1 MEPRRAAPR
10 LPAMTAPAVAI
21 SLRRLLLIATVAA
34 LAACTG
40 SSTGSTASSGAM
52 SPGPTV
58 EASGG
63 PSSATPGATSP
74 GFTAAPSGP
83 TTVNAAE
90 AAVAAVQ
97 ARTPWFDGVG
107 PKNLTL
113 IGQSAWW
120 TAVPLAGGWNVTI
133 NVGWGDCP
141 AGCIDHHQ
149 WRWRVAADGTV
160 TFIGE
165 TGAAV
170 PEEELAR
177 LATAATAAGVG
188 GRVTASP
195 VCPVQKVGDTSCD
208 PRAVAGAVLLVKD
221 QGGTEV
227 ARFTTDASGLYRIP
241 LGPGTYTLEPQPAP
255 GLMGTPPPLPV
266 AVPAGALAIVPV
278 AYDTGIR

>member
-1 MEPRRAAPR
+1 
-10 LPAMTAPAVAI
+10 MTALAVAI
-21 SLRRLLLIATVAA
+21 LFRRLLLIATVTA

-40 SSTGSTASSGAM
+40 SAAGSAAPSPAGTAAAPPSGMSLEPTAGPSGAPWSGTPEASS
-52 SPGPTV
+52 
-58 EASGG
+58 
-63 PSSATPGATSP
+63 PGAT
-74 GFTAAPSGP
+74 TAPSGP
-83 TTVNAAE
+83 TKVDSAE

-97 ARTPWFDGVG
+97 ARSPWFDGVG
-107 PKNLTL
+107 PKNLAA
-113 IGQSAWW
+113 IGQAAWW

-149 WRWRVAADGTV
+149 WRWRVAADGSV

-177 LATAATAAGVG
+177 LAAAATVAGVG

-208 PRAVAGAVLLVKD
+208 PKPVAGAVLAVKD
-221 QGGTEV
+221 RGGTEV
-227 ARFTTDASGLYRIP
+227 ARFTTDTSGIYRIP
-241 LGPGTYTLEPQPAP
+241 LAAGTYTLEPQPVA
-255 GLMGTPPPLPV
+255 GLMGTPAPLPFT
-266 AVPAGALAIVPV
+266 VPSGALAIVPV